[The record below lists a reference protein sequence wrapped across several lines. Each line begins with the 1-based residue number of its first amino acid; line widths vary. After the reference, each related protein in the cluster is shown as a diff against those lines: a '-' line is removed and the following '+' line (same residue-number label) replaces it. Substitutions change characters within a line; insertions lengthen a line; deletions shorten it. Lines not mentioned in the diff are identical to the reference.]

1 MIIDLYKKIW
11 YNISYPNA
19 RFSSDTVS
27 YISLNSDENLRE
39 FEVL

>member
-1 MIIDLYKKIW
+1 MLIDLYRKIW

-27 YISLNSDENLRE
+27 YISLFISDELRE
-39 FEVL
+39 FVVI